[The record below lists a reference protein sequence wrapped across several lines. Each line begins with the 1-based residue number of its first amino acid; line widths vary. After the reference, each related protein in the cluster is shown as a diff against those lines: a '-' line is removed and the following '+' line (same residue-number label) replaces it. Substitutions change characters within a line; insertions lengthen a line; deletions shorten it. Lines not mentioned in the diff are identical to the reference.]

1 MRLGIPMVVTQLF
14 IMGMGFVDTV
24 MAGRYSAQAL
34 AGVALG
40 GNVLWPV
47 FMFMSGLTMALTPI
61 VAQLRG
67 AHKVNQIGEKV
78 RQGLWIALACGVAMT
93 SIMLLSKPFYHW
105 LDAGPAVTQIALG

>member
-1 MRLGIPMVVTQLF
+1 MLCLLSCPKATNLRGMLKQSWFRLEISEIMRLGIPMVVTQLF

-67 AHKVNQIGEKV
+67 AHKVNQ
-78 RQGLWIALACGVAMT
+78 
-93 SIMLLSKPFYHW
+93 
-105 LDAGPAVTQIALG
+105 